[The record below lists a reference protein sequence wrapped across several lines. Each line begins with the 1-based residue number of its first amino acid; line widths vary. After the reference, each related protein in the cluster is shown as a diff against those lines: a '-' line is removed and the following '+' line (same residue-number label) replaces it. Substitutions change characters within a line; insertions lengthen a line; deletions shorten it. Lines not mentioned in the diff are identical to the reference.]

1 MPLQRP
7 EERRGWGSAR
17 VPLESGLAV
26 VDEQPRGCAGWS
38 PRLRAVR
45 MVHADVAFT
54 STEQSK
60 PPRQTSQG
68 IPKPM
73 TRLQRVCAC
82 VRMCAHVCT
91 RVPMCAYVRVRVS
104 TCACVGTHVC
114 MHVHVCVRVHVC
126 AHMRHMHPSRCE

>member
-1 MPLQRP
+1 MMPLQRP

-82 VRMCAHVCT
+82 VRVCVCAH
-91 RVPMCAYVRVRVS
+91 
-104 TCACVGTHVC
+104 TC
-114 MHVHVCVRVHVC
+114 VHVCLCVHMCVC
-126 AHMRHMHPSRCE
+126 VCV